1 MSMARVATA
10 AQPAPATT
18 VSATKCAECGSA
30 DVGTAR
36 RFPANE
42 RMGATFVCPKCAA
55 ISVMDM
61 SKARMLRTHE
71 WSALLLLPFGY
82 DLLELRLEV
91 AKKLGLA

>member
-10 AQPAPATT
+10 VQPAPSVTAST
-18 VSATKCAECGSA
+18 TKCAECGSA
-30 DVGTAR
+30 DVGSAR
-36 RFPANE
+36 RFPGNE

-82 DLLELRLEV
+82 ELLELRLATAV
-91 AKKLGLA
+91 KLGLA